1 MAITVCA
8 SQARA
13 FITTVR
19 PFTRP
24 SRPISRN
31 VRTRVSPTS
40 IDIMHH
46 FDVYSTKI
54 SILLSFFTMSKL
66 ITRAAEDSVNSYDSS
81 DSYDGD
87 DDDTDD
93 GELIP
98 IKVKEDHEK

>member
-8 SQARA
+8 PQARA
-13 FITTVR
+13 FVTRVR

-24 SRPISRN
+24 SRPISRD
-31 VRTRVSPTS
+31 VVTRISPTN

-54 SILLSFFTMSKL
+54 SILLSFFTVSKL
-66 ITRAAEDSVNSYDSS
+66 IMRAAEESVNSYDSE
-81 DSYDGD
+81 DSYDD

-93 GELIP
+93 GELSSIP
-98 IKVKEDHEK
+98 IKKDL